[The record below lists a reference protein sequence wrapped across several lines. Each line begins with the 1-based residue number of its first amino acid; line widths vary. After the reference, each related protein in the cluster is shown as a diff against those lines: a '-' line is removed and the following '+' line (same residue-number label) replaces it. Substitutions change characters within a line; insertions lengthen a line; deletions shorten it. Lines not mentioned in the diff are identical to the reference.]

1 MNECVRGG
9 WVAVAVWLWLAA
21 YAAMLAARSL
31 SGFAVNA
38 LTTTCIETTSPSAH
52 LQSEREQQQQKRAAA
67 GGRRSVREER
77 KRRGAR
83 ESSQSGRASSGGSSG
98 RRGSSPLSGARRPS
112 RVVQRWQRWQQQ
124 QQQLS
129 QAAAAQRSP
138 FNILLSSR
146 NRPCQMIF
154 SWPTTGGSEPA
165 GDNIRR
171 VRAGTA
177 EQRIRFDGKH
187 SERTLLRRPFQ
198 NRALLDARDAVARV
212 DVEHDRLR
220 QVHAE

>member
-1 MNECVRGG
+1 MGG
-9 WVAVAVWLWLAA
+9 CGCLA
-21 YAAMLAARSL
+21 LAGGMCSDAGSSL

-52 LQSEREQQQQKRAAA
+52 LQSEREQQQHQRAAA
-67 GGRRSVREER
+67 GERRSVREE
-77 KRRGAR
+77 
-83 ESSQSGRASSGGSSG
+83 SGREEERERAARASERAAAVAAAGAASLLSLARAGRAVLCSAGSS
-98 RRGSSPLSGARRPS
+98 SSSS
-112 RVVQRWQRWQQQ
+112 S
-124 QQQLS
+124 S

-154 SWPTTGGSEPA
+154 SWPTAGGSEPA

-220 QVHAE
+220 KVHAE

>member
-1 MNECVRGG
+1 MGG
-9 WVAVAVWLWLAA
+9 CGCLAVAGGMCSGAGS
-21 YAAMLAARSL
+21 SL

-52 LQSEREQQQQKRAAA
+52 LQSEREQQQHQRAAA
-67 GGRRSVREER
+67 GERRSVREE
-77 KRRGAR
+77 
-83 ESSQSGRASSGGSSG
+83 SGREEERERAARASERAAAVAAAGAAALLSLARAGRAVLCSAGSAGSS
-98 RRGSSPLSGARRPS
+98 SSSS
-112 RVVQRWQRWQQQ
+112 S
-124 QQQLS
+124 S

-154 SWPTTGGSEPA
+154 SWPTAGGSEPA

>member
-1 MNECVRGG
+1 MSVCEVDG
-9 WVAVAVWLWLAA
+9 WLWLSGCGWRHVCSDAGS
-21 YAAMLAARSL
+21 SL

-52 LQSEREQQQQKRAAA
+52 LQSEREQQQKRAAA
-67 GGRRSVREER
+67 GGRRSVREE
-77 KRRGAR
+77 
-83 ESSQSGRASSGGSSG
+83 SGREEERERAARASERAAAVAAAGAASLLSLARAGRAVLCSAGSS
-98 RRGSSPLSGARRPS
+98 SSSS
-112 RVVQRWQRWQQQ
+112 S
-124 QQQLS
+124 S